1 MFISARSIDEMN
13 VQVLM
18 EKLGGGGHRTVAGA
32 QIKEGE
38 VADCIV
44 QVKKA
49 IDEMIEEGEV
59 E

>member
-1 MFISARSIDEMN
+1 
-13 VQVLM
+13 M

-32 QIKEGE
+32 QIQNSTVEE
-38 VADCIV
+38 CI
-44 QVKKA
+44 QKVKAA